1 MKLKTKYIIFVFLLH
16 TIFIFLSLLLLK
28 EKTYLFLIAEVIIIF
43 SISISIVLYKQMIQP
58 VKTISSGI
66 ESMKDKDFNMKFV
79 KVGHFEMDQLIEVY
93 NRMIDQLR
101 EERVKQQEQ
110 HFFLQHLIESSP
122 SGIIILDFDKKITEI
137 NPAAETFLGLTSENI
152 IGKNLDKL
160 PGRLP
165 IELNKLQPGTSEI
178 IPISGMK
185 TFKCQKASFVD
196 RGFNHHFILI
206 EELTEE
212 ILKTERKAYEK
223 VIRMM
228 SHELNN
234 SLGAVNSIL
243 NSCLNF
249 KDQLQKKDKTSYENA
264 LNVAIERNTHL
275 NRFMENFADVV
286 RIPSPKKKECD
297 LHELLK
303 TVGKLVFTDIEK
315 QNIRLNWELASQP
328 LMVELDKQQM
338 EQVLVNIF
346 KNAVEAIENKG
357 EILIKTF
364 DSPVKKLIIRDN
376 GKGIPEDIQQ
386 KLFTPF
392 FSTKKNGQGIGLT
405 VTREILLNHGFKFS
419 LEKNEKGETE
429 FLVEF

>member
-1 MKLKTKYIIFVFLLH
+1 MI
-16 TIFIFLSLLLLK
+16 
-28 EKTYLFLIAEVIIIF
+28 
-43 SISISIVLYKQMIQP
+43 LYRQFIQP
-58 VKTISSGI
+58 INTISSGI
-66 ESMKDKDFNMKFV
+66 ESLEDKDFSMKFV
-79 KVGHFEMDQLIEVY
+79 KVGHVEMDQLIEVY

-101 EERVKQQEQ
+101 EERVKQREQ

-122 SGIIILDFDKKITEI
+122 SGIIILDFDEIITQI
-137 NPAAETFLGLTSENI
+137 NPAAESFLGLKIDYI
-152 IGKNLDKL
+152 IGKTFDKL
-160 PGRLP
+160 PGKLP
-165 IELNKLQPGTSEI
+165 LELNKLQSGSSEV

-206 EELTEE
+206 EELTDEL
-212 ILKTERKAYEK
+212 LKSERKAYEK

-243 NSCLNF
+243 NTCLTF
-249 KDQLQKKDKTSYENA
+249 KDQLQKKDKRSYEEA

-275 NRFMENFADVV
+275 NRFMENFANVV
-286 RIPSPKKKECD
+286 RIPSPKKIETD

-303 TVGKLVFTDIEK
+303 NVGKFIFADIK
-315 QNIRLNWELASQP
+315 KRNIKLHWQLDSQP
-328 LMVELDKQQM
+328 LMVKLDKQQM

-346 KNAVEAIENKG
+346 KNALEAIEKNG
-357 EILIKTF
+357 EITIITTPNKQ
-364 DSPVKKLIIRDN
+364 LIIRDN
-376 GKGIPEDIQQ
+376 GKGISEDIQQ

-419 LEKNEKGETE
+419 LETNEKGETE
-429 FLVEF
+429 FGVEFYERSI

>member
-1 MKLKTKYIIFVFLLH
+1 MKLKIKYILFVS
-16 TIFIFLSLLLLK
+16 FIHIILILLSLRMFK
-28 EKTYLFLIAEVIIIF
+28 ENIYYFIAAEAFIICTIII
-43 SISISIVLYKQMIQP
+43 SMILYRQFIQP
-58 VKTISSGI
+58 INTISSGI
-66 ESMKDKDFNMKFV
+66 ESLEDKDFSMKFV
-79 KVGHFEMDQLIEVY
+79 KVGHVEMDQLIEVY

-101 EERVKQQEQ
+101 EERVKQREQ
-110 HFFLQHLIESSP
+110 HFFLQNLIESSP
-122 SGIIILDFDKKITEI
+122 SGIIILDFDEIITQI
-137 NPAAETFLGLTSENI
+137 NPAAESFLGLTIDNI
-152 IGKNLDKL
+152 VGKTFDKL
-160 PGRLP
+160 PGKLP
-165 IELNKLQPGTSEI
+165 VELNKLQSGNSEI

-206 EELTEE
+206 EELTDEL
-212 ILKTERKAYEK
+212 LKTERKAYEK

-243 NSCLNF
+243 NTCLNF
-249 KDQLQKKDKTSYENA
+249 KDQLQKKDMRSYEDA

-275 NRFMENFADVV
+275 NRFMENFANVV
-286 RIPSPKKKECD
+286 RIPSPKKIESN

-303 TVGKLVFTDIEK
+303 NVGKFIFADIEK
-315 QNIRLNWELASQP
+315 RNIKLCWELYSLP
-328 LMVELDKQQM
+328 MMIKLDKQQM

-346 KNAVEAIENKG
+346 KNAVEAIEKNG
-357 EILIKTF
+357 EITIITTPNKQ
-364 DSPVKKLIIRDN
+364 LIIRDN
-376 GKGIPEDIQQ
+376 GKGISEEIQP

-419 LEKNEKGETE
+419 LETNEKSETE
-429 FLVEF
+429 FGVEF

>member
-1 MKLKTKYIIFVFLLH
+1 MKLKIKYILFVS
-16 TIFIFLSLLLLK
+16 FIHIILILLSLRMFK
-28 EKTYLFLIAEVIIIF
+28 ENIYYFIAAEFFIICTIIIA
-43 SISISIVLYKQMIQP
+43 IILYRQFIQP
-58 VKTISSGI
+58 INTISSGI
-66 ESMKDKDFNMKFV
+66 ESLEDKDFSMKFV
-79 KVGHFEMDQLIEVY
+79 KVGHLEMDQLIGVY

-101 EERVKQQEQ
+101 EERIKQREQ

-122 SGIIILDFDKKITEI
+122 SGIIILNFDEIITQI
-137 NPAAETFLGLTSENI
+137 NPAAGSFLGLSSEKI
-152 IGKNLDKL
+152 IGKTFDKL
-160 PGRLP
+160 PGKLP
-165 IELNKLQPGTSEI
+165 MELNKLLSGNSEI

-206 EELTEE
+206 EELTDEL
-212 ILKTERKAYEK
+212 LKTERKAYEK

-243 NSCLNF
+243 NTCLNF
-249 KDQLQKKDKTSYENA
+249 KDQLQKKDKKSYEEA

-275 NRFMENFADVV
+275 NRFMENFANVV
-286 RIPSPKKKECD
+286 RIPLPKKIETD

-303 TVGKLVFTDIEK
+303 NVGKFIFTDIEK
-315 QNIRLNWELASQP
+315 RNIKLKWELDSKP
-328 LMVELDKQQM
+328 LMVKLDKQQM

-346 KNAVEAIENKG
+346 KNAMEAIEKNG
-357 EILIKTF
+357 EITIITT
-364 DSPVKKLIIRDN
+364 PNRQLIIRDN

-419 LEKNEKGETE
+419 LETNEKEETE
-429 FLVEF
+429 FVVEF

>member
-1 MKLKTKYIIFVFLLH
+1 MKLKIKYTLFVTFIHIIIIL
-16 TIFIFLSLLLLK
+16 LSLRMFK
-28 EKTYLFLIAEVIIIF
+28 ENIYYFIAAEAFIVCTIII
-43 SISISIVLYKQMIQP
+43 SIILYRQFIQP
-58 VKTISSGI
+58 INTISSGI
-66 ESMKDKDFNMKFV
+66 ESLEDKDFSMKFV
-79 KVGHFEMDQLIEVY
+79 KVGHFEMDQLIMVY
-93 NRMIDQLR
+93 NKMIDQLR
-101 EERVKQQEQ
+101 EERVKQREQ

-122 SGIIILDFDKKITEI
+122 SGIIILNFDEIITQI
-137 NPAAETFLGLTSENI
+137 NPAAVHFLNLKTDNI
-152 IGKNLDKL
+152 IGKTFDKL
-160 PGRLP
+160 PGKLP
-165 IELNKLQPGTSEI
+165 EELKKLRSGNSEI

-212 ILKTERKAYEK
+212 LLKSERKAYEK

-243 NSCLNF
+243 NTCLNF
-249 KDQLQKKDKTSYENA
+249 KNQLHKKDKKSYEEA

-275 NRFMENFADVV
+275 NRFMENFANVV
-286 RIPSPKKKECD
+286 RIPLPKKIETD

-303 TVGKLVFTDIEK
+303 SVGKFIFVDIEK
-315 QNIRLNWELASQP
+315 KNIKLHWQLDSKP
-328 LMVELDKQQM
+328 MMIKLDKQQM

-346 KNAVEAIENKG
+346 KNAVEAIEKNG
-357 EILIKTF
+357 EITIITTPNKQ
-364 DSPVKKLIIRDN
+364 LIIRDN
-376 GKGIPEDIQQ
+376 GKGISEDIHA

-405 VTREILLNHGFKFS
+405 ITREILLNHGFKFS
-419 LEKNEKGETE
+419 LETNEKEETE
-429 FLVEF
+429 FVVEF

>member
-1 MKLKTKYIIFVFLLH
+1 MKLKIKYILFVS
-16 TIFIFLSLLLLK
+16 FIHIILILLSLRLFK
-28 EKTYLFLIAEVIIIF
+28 ENIYYFLAAEVFIICTIII
-43 SISISIVLYKQMIQP
+43 SMILYRQFIQP
-58 VKTISSGI
+58 INTISSGI
-66 ESMKDKDFNMKFV
+66 ESLEDKDFSMKFV
-79 KVGHFEMDQLIEVY
+79 KVGHLEMDQLIGVY

-101 EERVKQQEQ
+101 EERVKQREQ
-110 HFFLQHLIESSP
+110 HFFLQNLIESSP
-122 SGIIILDFDKKITEI
+122 SGIIILNFEEKITQF
-137 NPAAETFLGLTSENI
+137 NPAAESFLGLRTDEI
-152 IGKNLDKL
+152 IGKTLDKL
-160 PGRLP
+160 PGKLP
-165 IELNKLQPGTSEI
+165 IELNKLQSGNSEI

-206 EELTEE
+206 EELTDEL
-212 ILKTERKAYEK
+212 LKTERKAYEK

-243 NSCLNF
+243 NTCLNF
-249 KDQLQKKDKTSYENA
+249 KDQLQKKDKKSYEEA

-275 NRFMENFADVV
+275 NRFMENFANVV
-286 RIPSPKKKECD
+286 RIPSPKKIETN

-303 TVGKLVFTDIEK
+303 NVGKFIFTDIEK
-315 QNIRLNWELASQP
+315 RNIKLHWQLDSQP
-328 LMVELDKQQM
+328 LMVKLDKQQM

-346 KNAVEAIENKG
+346 KNAVEAIEKKG
-357 EILIKTF
+357 KITIITT
-364 DSPVKKLIIRDN
+364 PNRQLIIRDN

-419 LEKNEKGETE
+419 LEINEKEETE
-429 FLVEF
+429 FVVEF